1 MPFLQILLA
10 ASGDNALG
18 HQETLRNE
26 SYQDISPSVCRWCFS
41 LLVSASL
48 LGYEKGGAWV
58 QPIPAGYRDSAR
70 SWEAWE
76 QRGRLPIAG
85 LRRHRGMRGVFGR
98 RMEGSMR
105 NESQVGLH
113 QMVWFLRK
121 SIFSLLP
128 LMLVLKVKALGWRW
142 RHHSGNV
149 LLQTVWLQREFLLL
163 AWY

>member
-10 ASGDNALG
+10 ASGNNALG

-76 QRGRLPIAG
+76 QRGHLPIAG
-85 LRRHRGMRGVFGR
+85 LRRHRGMWGVFGR
-98 RMEGSMR
+98 RMGGAWGMKSELVSTRWCGSW
-105 NESQVGLH
+105 G
-113 QMVWFLRK
+113 
-121 SIFSLLP
+121 
-128 LMLVLKVKALGWRW
+128 KA
-142 RHHSGNV
+142 
-149 LLQTVWLQREFLLL
+149 FLLCCHWCL
-163 AWY
+163 YSRLKHLGGGEDTILGMCCFRQFDCKENSCY